1 MNMLKVI
8 KCELR
13 IRQKRNS
20 TVWKVL
26 TVTMYSDGSV
36 TRTILCER
44 GTREDALSVISRSG
58 YSDRYSTVPDAV

>member
-1 MNMLKVI
+1 MDMLKVV

-20 TVWKVL
+20 TAWEVL
-26 TVTMYSDGSV
+26 TVTLYSDGSV

-44 GTREDALSVISRSG
+44 GTEEDARSVISRTG
-58 YSDRYSTVPDAV
+58 YCDRYSTVPDAV

>member
-1 MNMLKVI
+1 MLKVI

-20 TVWKVL
+20 TVWEVL
-26 TVTMYSDGSV
+26 TVTLYSDGSV

-44 GTREDALSVISRSG
+44 GTEEEAYSVISRTG
-58 YSDRYSTVPDAV
+58 YNDCYSTVPDAV